1 VADSTVFLAE
11 WTIGLRQ
18 QKGNVMETG
27 FRKWIIT
34 ITVIISAIIELI
46 DTTIVNVSINTMS
59 GNLAASLEDTAWVI
73 TSYAI
78 ANVIVIP
85 MTSFLAEKIGR
96 KQYYI
101 GSIILFTVASAMCGL
116 SSNLWELVAF
126 RFLQGLGG
134 GALLSTSQAILF
146 ETFPPKDR
154 AMASGIFALGVII
167 GPSIGPVMG
176 GYIVDNASWPWI
188 FFVNVPIGLLAT
200 VLCVRYLR
208 PSKPSRDGKPI
219 DWSGIVLLAIGVGAL
234 QIVLER
240 GETDDWF
247 AASYIVVLTVL
258 SALSLTFFVW
268 WQLRARYPVV
278 NLRVLRSVTLSVSA
292 FMTFVL
298 GFGLFSAIYVF
309 PLMSQRILGYTAF
322 QTGLMIMPGVL
333 MGAAI
338 SPFLGKMM
346 QKGLRPQWLVMLGF
360 GFTALFT
367 WQISH
372 SNLESGTGQFWW
384 PLVFR
389 ALGAA
394 LLIVPLTALA
404 VSELQPKDIPQ
415 GAALNNMMR
424 QMGGSFGI
432 ALINTYIA
440 HRAADNRVS
449 LVAHL
454 TPYDG
459 ATQVRLGQA
468 RDHFAA
474 TATSLYEAG
483 QQAVAALEAAVVR
496 QTYLISYM
504 DAFRLLAIL
513 NAGCI
518 VLVLVTIR
526 RKKAA
531 GGAMGSGARGSSGTG
546 GGASTATGGDTKAAT
561 AAGLQAASKEAPMQ
575 LELEAH

>member
-1 VADSTVFLAE
+1 
-11 WTIGLRQ
+11 
-18 QKGNVMETG
+18 METG

-101 GSIILFTVASAMCGL
+101 GSIILFTVTSALCGL

-154 AMASGIFALGVII
+154 ALASGIFALGVII

-188 FFVNVPIGLLAT
+188 FFVNIPIGLAAT
-200 VLCVRYLR
+200 LLCIYFLR
-208 PSKPSRDGKPI
+208 PTQRSRDGKPI
-219 DWSGIVLLAIGVGAL
+219 DWVGIGLLSVGVGSL
-234 QIVLER
+234 QVVLER

-247 AASYIVVLTVL
+247 AATYIIVL
-258 SALSLTFFVW
+258 SAVSALCLTVFVW
-268 WQLRARYPVV
+268 WELRVKFPVV
-278 NLRVLRSVTLSVSA
+278 NLRVLRSVTLSISA
-292 FMTFVL
+292 VMTFVL

-309 PLMSQRILGYTAF
+309 PLFSQRILGYSAF

-333 MGAAI
+333 MGAMI

-346 QKGLRPQWLVMLGF
+346 QKGVRPQYLVMLGF
-360 GFTALFT
+360 GLTAVFN
-367 WQISH
+367 WWMSR
-372 SNLESGTGQFWW
+372 SNLESGSGDFAL
-384 PLVFR
+384 PLLFR

-404 VSELQPKDIPQ
+404 VSELAPRDIPQ

-440 HRAADNRVS
+440 HRAAYNRTS
-449 LVAHL
+449 LVSHVTIWDIPTQQWLKQA
-454 TPYDG
+454 TTRMVANG
-459 ATQVRLGQA
+459 ATVLQA
-468 RDHFAA
+468 SRQA
-474 TATSLYEAG
+474 LAG
-483 QQAVAALEAAVVR
+483 LEATVGR
-496 QTYLISYM
+496 QTFLLSYM
-504 DAFRLLAIL
+504 DAFLLLALL
-513 NAGCI
+513 NALCI
-518 VLVLVTIR
+518 PLVVITIR

-531 GGAMGSGARGSSGTG
+531 VGSSA
-546 GGASTATGGDTKAAT
+546 GAGEKGESR
-561 AAGLQAASKEAPMQ
+561 APV
-575 LELEAH
+575 LKVELEAH

>member
-1 VADSTVFLAE
+1 
-11 WTIGLRQ
+11 
-18 QKGNVMETG
+18 METG

-101 GSIILFTVASAMCGL
+101 GSIILFTVTSAMCGL
-116 SSNLWELVAF
+116 SSSLWELVAF

-188 FFVNVPIGLLAT
+188 FFVNVPIGILAT
-200 VLCVRYLR
+200 ILCVRYLR

-219 DWSGIVLLAIGVGAL
+219 DWSGIALLAIGVGAL

-247 AASYIVVLTVL
+247 AANYIVVLTVV

-268 WQLRARYPVV
+268 WQLRAPFPVV
-278 NLRVLRSVTLSVSA
+278 NLRVLRSVTLSISA

-309 PLMSQRILGYTAF
+309 PLMCQRILGYTAF

-338 SPFLGKMM
+338 SPFLGKAM

-372 SNLESGTGQFWW
+372 STLESGSPQFWW

-440 HRAADNRVS
+440 HRVAYNRTS

-454 TPYDG
+454 TASDLPTQLRLRQ
-459 ATQVRLGQA
+459 ATE
-468 RDHFAA
+468 HFAA
-474 TATSLYEAG
+474 TATSLYEASR
-483 QQAVAALEAAVVR
+483 QALASLEATVVR

-513 NAGCI
+513 NAACI
-518 VLVLVTIR
+518 FLVLVTIR

-531 GGAMGSGARGSSGTG
+531 AAGGPGAGGAAP
-546 GGASTATGGDTKAAT
+546 
-561 AAGLQAASKEAPMQ
+561 AAGEGQAAPR

>member
-1 VADSTVFLAE
+1 
-11 WTIGLRQ
+11 
-18 QKGNVMETG
+18 METG

-101 GSIILFTVASAMCGL
+101 GSILLFTAASTLCGL
-116 SSNLWELVAF
+116 SSNLWELVGF

-154 AMASGIFALGVII
+154 PLASGIFSLGVII

-188 FFVNVPIGLLAT
+188 FFVNIPIGLLAAI
-200 VLCVRYLR
+200 LCFKFLR
-208 PSKPSRDGKPI
+208 PSQPSRDGKAI
-219 DWSGIVLLAIGVGAL
+219 DWLGIGLLTAGVGSL
-234 QIVLER
+234 QVVLER

-247 AASYIVVLTVL
+247 SATYICVLSAL
-258 SALSLTFFVW
+258 SALSLTLFVW
-268 WQLRARYPVV
+268 WELRVRFPVV
-278 NLRVLRSVTLSVSA
+278 NLKVLRSTTLSISA
-292 FMTFVL
+292 VMTFIL
-298 GFGLFSAIYVF
+298 GFGLFSAVFVF
-309 PLMSQRILGYTAF
+309 PLFAQRIIGYTAY
-322 QTGLMIMPGVL
+322 QTGLMLLPGTL
-333 MGAAI
+333 LAAVI
-338 SPFLGKMM
+338 SPFLGKLM
-346 QKGLRPQWLVMLGF
+346 QKGVRPQYMVILGF
-360 GFTALFT
+360 ILTAAFNFL
-367 WQISH
+367 ISR
-372 SNLESGTGQFWW
+372 SDLESGAANFIG
-384 PLVFR
+384 PLILR
-389 ALGAA
+389 GLGAA

-404 VSELQPKDIPQ
+404 VSELAPKDIPQ

-440 HRAADNRVS
+440 HRAAFNRTILITHV
-449 LVAHL
+449 
-454 TPYDG
+454 TTTDYR
-459 ATQVRLGQA
+459 TQNWL
-468 RDHFAA
+468 
-474 TATSLYEAG
+474 
-483 QQAVAALEAAVVR
+483 QQAANRFVASGSTAWEASRQALAGLEATIVR
-496 QTYLISYM
+496 QTFLMSYM
-504 DAFRLLAIL
+504 DAFLLLFLL
-513 NAGCI
+513 NAFCI
-518 VLVLVTIR
+518 PLVVTTIR

-531 GGAMGSGARGSSGTG
+531 
-546 GGASTATGGDTKAAT
+546 
-561 AAGLQAASKEAPMQ
+561 AGPPPVVSD
-575 LELEAH
+575 H

>member
-1 VADSTVFLAE
+1 
-11 WTIGLRQ
+11 
-18 QKGNVMETG
+18 METG

-78 ANVIVIP
+78 ANVIIIP

-96 KQYYI
+96 KQYYV
-101 GSIILFTVASAMCGL
+101 GSIILFTVTSALCGF

-154 AMASGIFALGVII
+154 PLASGIFALGVII

-176 GYIVDNASWPWI
+176 GYIVDNATWPWI
-188 FFVNVPIGLLAT
+188 FFVNIPIGFVATLL
-200 VLCVRYLR
+200 CIYYLR
-208 PSKPSRDGKPI
+208 PTQRSRDGKPI
-219 DWSGIVLLAIGVGAL
+219 DWPGIGLLAIGVGAL
-234 QIVLER
+234 QVVLER

-247 AASYIVVLTVL
+247 SANYIIFL
-258 SALSLTFFVW
+258 SALSVLCLTVFVW
-268 WQLRARYPVV
+268 WELRVQYPVV
-278 NLRVLRSVTLSVSA
+278 NLRVLRSVTLSISA
-292 FMTFVL
+292 IMTFVL

-309 PLMSQRILGYTAF
+309 PLFSQRILGYSAF

-333 MGAAI
+333 MGAMI

-346 QKGLRPQWLVMLGF
+346 QKGLRPQYLVILGF
-360 GFTALFT
+360 GFTAIFNL
-367 WQISH
+367 WMSR
-372 SNLESGTGQFWW
+372 SNLESGTGDFSL
-384 PLVFR
+384 PLLFR

-404 VSELQPKDIPQ
+404 VSELAPRDIPQ

-440 HRAADNRVS
+440 HRAAYNRTALISHVTVGDRTTQEWLRQAAS
-449 LVAHL
+449 RIM
-454 TPYDG
+454 TQG
-459 ATQVRLGQA
+459 ATVLDASRRALG
-468 RDHFAA
+468 
-474 TATSLYEAG
+474 
-483 QQAVAALEAAVVR
+483 ALEATVVR
-496 QTYLISYM
+496 QTFLLSYM
-504 DAFRLLAIL
+504 DAFFLLALL
-513 NAGCI
+513 NACCI
-518 VLVLVTIR
+518 PLVVITIR

-531 GGAMGSGARGSSGTG
+531 GAGTPA
-546 GGASTATGGDTKAAT
+546 GGAGASVGG
-561 AAGLQAASKEAPMQ
+561 AAGIKVEARPRV
-575 LELEAH
+575 EIEAH

>member
-1 VADSTVFLAE
+1 
-11 WTIGLRQ
+11 
-18 QKGNVMETG
+18 METG

-101 GSIILFTVASAMCGL
+101 GSIILFTAASTLCGL
-116 SSNLWELVAF
+116 STNLWELVGF

-154 AMASGIFALGVII
+154 ATASGIFALGVII
-167 GPSIGPVMG
+167 GPAIGPVMG

-188 FFVNVPIGLLAT
+188 FFVNIPIGLLAT
-200 VLCVRYLR
+200 LLCIRYLR
-208 PSKPSRDGKPI
+208 PSQPSRDGRPI

-234 QIVLER
+234 QVVLER

-247 AASYIVVLTVL
+247 SANYIVVLTVL
-258 SALSLTFFVW
+258 SALALTFFVW
-268 WQLRARYPVV
+268 WQLKVQYPVV

-292 FMTFVL
+292 LMTFVL
-298 GFGLFSAIYVF
+298 GFGLFGAIYVF
-309 PLMSQRILGYTAF
+309 PLLAQRILGYTAF

-333 MGAAI
+333 MGAFI
-338 SPFLGKMM
+338 SPFLGRMM
-346 QKGLRPQWLVMLGF
+346 QKGLRPQWLVIAGF
-360 GFTALFT
+360 GFTALFN

-372 SNLESGTGQFWW
+372 SNLESGTGQFAW
-384 PLVFR
+384 PLIFR
-389 ALGAA
+389 AFGAA

-440 HRAADNRVS
+440 HQLAYNRTS
-449 LVAHL
+449 LVTHITTSDLPTQLRLQA
-454 TPYDG
+454 
-459 ATQVRLGQA
+459 ATA
-468 RDHFAA
+468 HFAS

-483 QQAVAALEAAVVR
+483 QQALASLEAAVVR

-504 DAFRLLAIL
+504 DAFRFLAIM

-518 VLVLVTIR
+518 LLVLLTVR
-526 RKKAA
+526 KKKAA
-531 GGAMGSGARGSSGTG
+531 
-546 GGASTATGGDTKAAT
+546 AAPPPVV
-561 AAGLQAASKEAPMQ
+561 SD
-575 LELEAH
+575 H